1 VRKRRDPPRRD
12 TAPAP
17 ERPEGVLDMSSQA
30 GAKGQVKEVDTVIIR
45 FVGDSGD
52 GMQLTGTEFTR
63 ASALAGNDL
72 ATFPD
77 YPAEIRAPAGSLSGV
92 SGYQVHFGSKEV
104 HTPGDAPDVLVAM
117 NPAALKT
124 NLPDLRE
131 GGMLIVNTGAFVPAN
146 LEKAG
151 YRQNPLDDA
160 ALQQNYR
167 VFPVDMVKLTETAL
181 QGSGLSSKEVARCR
195 NYLALGLMYWM
206 YSRPLEGQL
215 ESIARKFAKKPAL
228 AEANARVFK
237 AGYAFGETS
246 EVFFQ
251 RYQVPASHLP
261 SGTYRNVTGNYATA
275 LGLAAAAQ
283 LSGRQVFLGSYPIT
297 PASEILHELSY
308 LKEHGVVTFQAEDEI
323 AGIGSAIGAAFGGA
337 LAATT
342 TSGPGLAL
350 KAEMLGFA
358 VITELPLV
366 VVNVQRGGPS
376 TGMPTKTEQADL
388 LMALFGRHGEAPL
401 PVIAAQSPADC
412 FWAALEA
419 MRVAVH
425 WMTPVIVLTDGY
437 LANGSEPFR
446 IPKKSELPTLDVKY
460 QTKPNHPDG
469 FMPYQRDARLVRDW
483 AVPGTPGLEHRVGG
497 LEKDALSG
505 MVSYDGMNHE
515 RMVKTR
521 AQKIR
526 NVAADVP
533 DAVPFGAE
541 EGELLLVSWGGTFG
555 AVRGAAEDL
564 RSRGKSVGHVHLRW
578 LNPLPGNLG
587 AVLARWKKVLVPE
600 VNDGQLAFYLRG
612 SFPGVDPLQF
622 NRINGKPIKIAE
634 LTARALEILPEVK
647 A

>member
-1 VRKRRDPPRRD
+1 MPNV
-12 TAPAP
+12 
-17 ERPEGVLDMSSQA
+17 PEGGQDMATQA
-30 GAKGQVKEVDTVIIR
+30 GEAKAQVQEVQTVIIR

-63 ASALAGNDL
+63 ASALAGNDI

-92 SGYQVHFGSKEV
+92 SGYQVHFGSKEI

-131 GGMLIVNTGAFVPAN
+131 GGMLIVNSGAFVPAN

-151 YRQNPLDDA
+151 YRTNPLDDEA
-160 ALQQNYR
+160 IRENYR
-167 VFPVDMVKLTETAL
+167 IFPVDMNKLTEKAL
-181 QGSGLSSKEVARCR
+181 EGTGLSSKEIARCK
-195 NYLALGLMYWM
+195 NYFALGLMYWM
-206 YSRPLEGQL
+206 YSRPVEGQL
-215 ESIARKFAKKPAL
+215 DSIQRKFAKKPAL
-228 AEANARVFK
+228 ADGNARVFK

-251 RYQVPASHLP
+251 RYQVPASRLA

-275 LGLAAAAQ
+275 LGFAAAAH

-337 LAATT
+337 LAVTT

-350 KAEMLGFA
+350 KSEMLGFA

-401 PVIAAQSPADC
+401 PIIAAQSPGDC

-419 MRVAVH
+419 MRVAVR
-425 WMTPVIVLTDGY
+425 WMTPVILLTDGY

-446 IPKKSELPTLDVKY
+446 IPKASELAPLPVRY
-460 QTKPNHPDG
+460 QTKANHPDG
-469 FMPYQRDARLVRDW
+469 QFMPYQRDAHLVRDW

-515 RMVKTR
+515 RMVKIR
-521 AQKIR
+521 AQKVR
-526 NVAADVP
+526 NVVADVP
-533 DAVPFGAE
+533 DVETFGAAS
-541 EGELLLVSWGGTFG
+541 GDLLLVSWGGTFG
-555 AVRGAAEDL
+555 SVRGAAEEL
-564 RSRGKSVGHVHLRW
+564 RGLGKSVGHVHLRW
-578 LNPLPGNLG
+578 LNPLPRNLG
-587 AVLARWKKVLVPE
+587 AVLGRWKRVLVPE
-600 VNDGQLAFYLRG
+600 VNDGQLAFHLRG
-612 SFPGVDPLQF
+612 CFPGVDPLQF

-634 LTARALEILPEVK
+634 LVARALEIGEGVK